1 MSVTT
6 FIPNAASKD
15 ARFVY
20 AGPVSE
26 NQHRALFLEA
36 LRPDDPPA
44 MLRGAVL
51 LPSGIDLPRL
61 HTAFHCISRVQEVFR
76 TRFERSSDGFVQFV
90 SEEGGLEFDEQRF
103 EGNAEELVRSLKE
116 DRLFDILQPPISAFQ
131 QAPLARA
138 TLLRCDDGAI
148 VLAVFFHHVIFD
160 GMSSAIFMRQLIDF
174 YSADDPEALVQL
186 MRRRCAPYSEFVA
199 YQHEHLSGSRALEL
213 LGFWRRYLDGV
224 IPISSSIN
232 NLDLFCAV
240 ETEIQFDASAVDTLN
255 LLCSRHALTPHVLL
269 LGCFQLAIAAVTGER
284 SILTG
289 TPVKN
294 RPSRFADT
302 VGLFVNPVVIR
313 NVLDIDRSL
322 LDNILALRGS
332 ASQAYRHGSLP
343 LRRII
348 SGLFT
353 DLSAQRKPLFQS
365 WFSIQVMTADADF
378 QAANNFTVFNMPAGR
393 AVTIDQSLELQSI
406 DGGLCGHLVTDSRVD
421 ADGATAR
428 AFLTIVD
435 AMINNST
442 IALGDLLNVLLS
454 DTTAVID

>member
-6 FIPNAASKD
+6 FIPNTVSD
-15 ARFVY
+15 EHFVHV
-20 AGPVSE
+20 GPVSE

-44 MLRGAVL
+44 MLRAAIL
-51 LPSGIDLPRL
+51 LPSGIDSSRL
-61 HTAFHCISRVQEVFR
+61 HAAFRCISRVQEVFR
-76 TRFERSSDGFVQFV
+76 TRFERSSEGFVQFV

-103 EGNAEELVRSLKE
+103 EGSAEELVRSLKE
-116 DRLFDILQPPISAFQ
+116 DGLFEILQPPIGAFQ

-148 VLAVFFHHVIFD
+148 VLAVSFHHVIFD
-160 GMSSAIFMRQLIDF
+160 GMSSAIFMRQLIEF
-174 YSADDPEALVQL
+174 YSADNPEALML
-186 MRRRCAPYSEFVA
+186 SMRRYCAPYREFVA
-199 YQHEHLSGSRALEL
+199 YQHEHLSGSRALKL

-224 IPISSSIN
+224 IPYPSSTN
-232 NLDLFCAV
+232 KLDPFCAL
-240 ETEIQFDASAVDTLN
+240 ETEIQFDAFAVDTLN
-255 LLCSRHALTPHVLL
+255 LLCRRHALTPHVLL

-313 NVLDIDRSL
+313 NVLDINCSL
-322 LDNILALRGS
+322 LDNILSLRSS
-332 ASQAYRHGSLP
+332 ACQVYRHGSFP

-348 SGLFT
+348 SGLFP
-353 DLSAQRKPLFQS
+353 DFSAQRKPLFHS
-365 WFSIQVMTADADF
+365 WFSIQVITADADF

-393 AVTIDQSLELQSI
+393 AVMVDHALELQSI
-406 DGGLCGHLVTDSRVD
+406 DGALCGHLVTDSRVD
-421 ADGATAR
+421 ANGATAR
-428 AFLTIVD
+428 AFLVIVD
-435 AMINNST
+435 AMINNSS
-442 IALGDLLNVLLS
+442 IVLGELLNALLL
-454 DTTAVID
+454 DTTTSID